1 MNASMDKTRIVLF
14 MGFEIFSLNIPAAS
28 WSKELIK
35 NVNLGQSELI
45 GNLFMAGVG
54 RLC

>member
-1 MNASMDKTRIVLF
+1 

-28 WSKELIK
+28 WSKELIQ

-54 RLC
+54 RLFKL